1 MKQEQIHK
9 IINET
14 VNTTVLKMKMAGL
27 VRNNRRTA
35 LEKTEELLRNYN
47 TFKAAENEQGY
58 TKKIV
63 LKIENALNDIKEDAY
78 YKVIEMYYFKNNTRE
93 EIAEKYKCSEATI
106 SRNKTRL
113 MKILSAKLFS
123 DDIIFELF
131 L

>member
-47 TFKAAENEQGY
+47 TFKEAEDEQEY
-58 TKKIV
+58 TRKIV
-63 LKIENALNDIKEDAY
+63 LKIENALNDIKDDAY